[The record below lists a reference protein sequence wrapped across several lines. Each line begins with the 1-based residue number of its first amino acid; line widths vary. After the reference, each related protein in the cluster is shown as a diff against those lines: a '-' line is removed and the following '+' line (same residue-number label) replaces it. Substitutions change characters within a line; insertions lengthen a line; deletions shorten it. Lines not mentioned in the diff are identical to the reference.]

1 MVDLFRKLIKGKY
14 IRDKKP
20 ATVIQAIVDT
30 WVVGNGVGPGHP
42 TRGFWSDNGGD
53 FLNEEMINYAAACD
67 VQIKMSSASSPWQ
80 NGIVERHHATA
91 DNVYEKVKLE
101 NPSMSNQEAIDY
113 ASFAKNSE
121 VKRTGFSPLQ
131 LMMGRNPGFPGLS
144 EANPASS
151 NIDGTNKYIK
161 ALIKLDSNIV
171 KWIAMKS

>member
-1 MVDLFRKLIKGKY
+1 
-14 IRDKKP
+14 
-20 ATVIQAIVDT
+20 
-30 WVVGNGVGPGHP
+30 
-42 TRGFWSDNGGD
+42 
-53 FLNEEMINYAAACD
+53 MINYAAACD
-67 VQIKMSSASSPWQ
+67 VQIKMSSASSPLQ